1 MTQTVRIT
9 FPRVHLTGDASRIDR
24 AELYRS
30 AMAEAK
36 RHGAVVQADDG
47 SAIMRALSAE
57 YGRLCRNGQAAD
69 VLAELCDVYDDAQD
83 DAAIAQPV
91 DGGAA

>member
-1 MTQTVRIT
+1 MTPTVRIT

-24 AELYRS
+24 EQLYRS

-36 RHGAVVQADDG
+36 RHGAVVQADDA

-69 VLAELCDVYDDAQD
+69 VLAELCDVYDDARD
-83 DAAIAQPV
+83 EPAAQAAEG
-91 DGGAA
+91 GGA